1 MPFRNPRYIYF
12 ASITHIELLLAVI
25 LILTGLAF
33 VLPQEHFNQEGSK
46 LFEIIGN
53 VKMWGALFCA
63 TGASTLL
70 RVWWYKKPNWIITEI
85 LRHTTNFLFSMLSI
99 SMMLAYPMLPWTATY
114 ICLAAS
120 AWFCA
125 ARFDQRERW

>member
-33 VLPQEHFNQEGSK
+33 VLPQEHFNQAGNK
-46 LFEIIGN
+46 LFGVIGN
-53 VKMWGALFCA
+53 VKIWGALFCS
-63 TGASTLL
+63 TGSATLL
-70 RVWWYKKPNWIITEI
+70 RIWWYKKPNWIITEI

-99 SMMLAYPMLPWTATY
+99 SMALAYPMLPWTATY
-114 ICLAAS
+114 ICLAAAAFFS
-120 AWFCA
+120 A
-125 ARFDQRERW
+125 ARFDRREQF